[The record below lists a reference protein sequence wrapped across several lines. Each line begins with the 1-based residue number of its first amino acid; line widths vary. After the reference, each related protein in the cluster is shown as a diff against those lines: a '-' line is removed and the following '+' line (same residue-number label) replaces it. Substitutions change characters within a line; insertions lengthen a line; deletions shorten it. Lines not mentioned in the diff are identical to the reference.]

1 MADLITEL
9 CLSLDKARRFI
20 SLVEMDAPDGTKQAA
35 QAQLAQIAAVSRQG
49 RTREG
54 WVGC

>member
-35 QAQLAQIAAVSRQG
+35 QAQLAQIAASLAKAEQERG
-49 RTREG
+49 G
-54 WVGC
+54 